1 MASPTSDIFIS
12 WSSPD
17 AEIVLP
23 VIRRLEQ
30 HGLDLVQFEADPDA
44 GSIEQSVQGYIEEA
58 HLMVMFVSE
67 KSNERDWLKR
77 EAEWAAY
84 RQTEQRRKNW
94 PVLKMIPVLVGN
106 VDLTKLNA
114 FLAKNEDQKRL
125 KVPPPASQAVN
136 AVDTGDVQPAEALA
150 AGAISEAALQ
160 NIVLRICDTL
170 GQPKPIVIPTILL
183 AMTRA
188 QAEKHLNE
196 EEYKKIADL
205 CTAAGMEPFP
215 KALDRLL
222 LRYKDTADNF
232 SPFPGEPPLKAIVE
246 AALQPIND
254 VKEPGQPRLW
264 LWWCRDA
271 LCGSGPDYD
280 YAVEKISKGGSL
292 VILDSISA
300 EFGPVREQYV
310 NVVQIDTGARQ
321 ALLWV
326 PPFTHHTAAFQ
337 KHIKQLL
344 ERPPRLKQEYQRWE
358 SISSADPHILLDIAT
373 APSLRSWLHAALR
386 AIGSTPVAARAAS
399 ESVREN
405 KRGPLAS
412 PFNL

>member
-1 MASPTSDIFIS
+1 MADIFIS

-23 VIRRLEQ
+23 VIRRLKQ
-30 HGLDLVQFEADPDA
+30 NGLDLVQFEADPDA
-44 GSIEQSVQGYIEEA
+44 GSIEQSVQRYIEEA
-58 HLMVMFVSE
+58 CLMVMFVSE

-77 EAEWAAY
+77 ESEWAAY
-84 RQTEQRRKNW
+84 RQAEQKRKNLL
-94 PVLKMIPVLVGN
+94 PILKMIPVLIGD

-125 KVPPPASQAVN
+125 KVPPPAPQAVN
-136 AVDTGDVQPAEALA
+136 AVDTGEVQPAEALA

-188 QAEKHLNE
+188 QAEEHLDE
-196 EEYKKIADL
+196 HEYKKIADL

-215 KALDRLL
+215 KALERLL
-222 LRYKDTADNF
+222 LRYKDTADDF
-232 SPFPGEPPLKAIVE
+232 SPFPGEPSLKKIVE

-254 VKEPGQPRLW
+254 AKGPEQPRLW

-300 EFGPVREQYV
+300 EFAPVREQYL
-310 NVVQIDTGARQ
+310 NVVQIDTGGRQ

-337 KHIKQLL
+337 KYIKQLL
-344 ERPPRLKQEYQRWE
+344 EKPPRLKQEYQRWE
-358 SISSADPHILLDIAT
+358 SISSSDPRILLDIAT
-373 APSLRSWLHAALR
+373 APSLRSWLYAALR
-386 AIGSTPVAARAAS
+386 AIGSTPAAVRAAS

-412 PFNL
+412 PFNF